1 MFKLLMVNFLVP
13 CADGTWLIE
22 CVDTS
27 DLCSIMDEDSEGQTF
42 ALGAR

>member
-1 MFKLLMVNFLVP
+1 MFKLLMVNFLFP

-27 DLCSIMDEDSEGQTF
+27 DLRSIMDEDSEGQTF